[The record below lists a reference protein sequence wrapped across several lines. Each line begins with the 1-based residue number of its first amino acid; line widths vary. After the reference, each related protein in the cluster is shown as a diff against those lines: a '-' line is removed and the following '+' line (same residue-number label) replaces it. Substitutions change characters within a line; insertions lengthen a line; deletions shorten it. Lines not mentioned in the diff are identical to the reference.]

1 MRLKLLGLLL
11 IAAFSCWWL
20 LPRRTA
26 LPIAANSQC
35 QLPLSYRLAAID
47 SAFDLSPQ
55 DARQQIDTAAQLWNQ
70 AAGRT
75 LFIADASNGF
85 PIRFVYD
92 ERQQRLLESSLLLR
106 NLQRYDQ
113 RITEQQQDFNARLS
127 DFQQRQQHF
136 SAQDQALAADIGS
149 FNQRASQADSAVAA
163 ELGREQAALL
173 SRQKEHALQAE
184 QLEAEQQRLQSQQ
197 QMLNDMIN
205 ERNNMLPTEPVGN
218 ALAEVG
224 VLEQRGSQR
233 QMTIFAYKDRHSLQ
247 LTLLHEFGHALGIGH
262 LDNPTAVM
270 HAALTGQQ
278 DQLSAADLAAFEKIC
293 PPKY

>member
-20 LPRRTA
+20 LPPRTA

-35 QLPLSYRLAAID
+35 QLPLFYRLAAID

-55 DARQQIDTAAQLWNQ
+55 DAQQQIDTAAQLWNQ

-92 ERQQRLLESSLLLR
+92 ERQQRLLESSLLQR

-224 VLEQRGSQR
+224 VLEQHGSQR

-278 DQLSAADLAAFEKIC
+278 DQLSPADLAAFEKIC